1 MEFFNTFGGN
11 PVSCAIGL
19 EVLKVMKGENLQEN
33 AFRVGELLKTEL
45 RKLQKDFPLIGDVR
59 GEGLFLGFELVEPN
73 KIPATA
79 KTAYLAN
86 RMKEH
91 GVLISVDGPQNNVI
105 KIKPPMC
112 FNEENVEELMRYL
125 KKIFREDYMK

>member
-1 MEFFNTFGGN
+1 MI
-11 PVSCAIGL
+11 SRI
-19 EVLKVMKGENLQEN
+19 
-33 AFRVGELLKTEL
+33 ELNHSHHKNQINQINH
-45 RKLQKDFPLIGDVR
+45 KNHSSD
-59 GEGLFLGFELVEPN
+59 
-73 KIPATA
+73 KIPATD

-112 FNEENVEELMRYL
+112 FSEENAWELMRYL
-125 KKIFREDYMK
+125 KKIFEEDFMRL